1 MEGMEQ
7 EQRFLDA
14 LSGTVSF
21 SISGEI
27 LVFHGPEGEP
37 ILRFQS
43 VYLK

>member
-14 LSGTVSF
+14 LARTTRLTL
-21 SISGEI
+21 SGED
-27 LVFHGPEGEP
+27 LALHAAEGQP
-37 ILRFQS
+37 ILHFQA